1 MSVHEEVLDRGRSS
15 GHLTPARL
23 RELLARDRA
32 RVSRFAVSV
41 PVAVWLVCLVA
52 AATLIQLPFVRRVAA
67 PWVFPDE
74 IIYSELAKNFAATGQ
89 FAVRDEPMLSYG
101 VLYSLLIAPAFA
113 IWDSLPD
120 AYAAAKAINALL
132 MALAAVPAYLLA
144 RFVLPRGLAFL
155 AAVLAVAVP
164 STAYSGM
171 LMTENAFYPVFLC
184 AALAL
189 VRALE
194 RPTRGRQLT
203 ALALIGI
210 AFVARAQAVAL
221 VPALVTAVLVLAAL
235 DSRADGERVSFAALR
250 ARLRAWAPTWLA
262 LGLVALAAP
271 VAQLARGSSP
281 LELVGAYRVVAGQ
294 LEPLRFPRWL
304 LLHVAELDLYLGVLP
319 FAAALVVGWTTLRDR
334 SAPRALRVFVAAAL
348 GLVLWML
355 LLVAAFA
362 TQPLAQ
368 LVHERNLFYVAPL
381 FLTLFLVWIDRGLPR
396 PRRVAA
402 LAALVAALLPLTL
415 PFRDLV
421 YNSAFE
427 ALALVPWSNSLL
439 DAGAVP
445 VAMALV
451 ASVLAGVFLLLP
463 RRLWAVAP
471 LLVLLT
477 FYVTGIAARTQ
488 IENASQDGLSRSLAG
503 PRDWVDRAVPPGNE
517 VVALWWQRVPRERI
531 WDWRYF
537 AQRRALWQGE
547 LFNRRVGRFFFVG
560 RRMPYNLPDRR
571 LTVGGG
577 GVLVDRDGRPLTGV
591 RYVLAPPAARL
602 EGVVVARDAKTH
614 LALVRVSGTIR
625 TRAAASGRPS

>member
-1 MSVHEEVLDRGRSS
+1 MSVHEELFDGGRPS

-32 RVSRFAVSV
+32 RVARFARSV
-41 PVAVWLVCLVA
+41 PVAIWLACLVA
-52 AATLIQLPFVRRVAA
+52 VATLLQLPFIRSVAA

-74 IIYSELAKNFAATGQ
+74 IIYSELAKSFAASGS
-89 FAVRDEPMLSYG
+89 FAVRDEPLLSYG
-101 VLYSLLIAPAFA
+101 VLYSLLISPAFA
-113 IWDSLPD
+113 VWDSLPD
-120 AYAAAKAINALL
+120 AYTAAKAINALL
-132 MALAAVPAYLLA
+132 MSLAALPAYGLA

-194 RPTRGRQLT
+194 RPTRGRQLA
-203 ALALIGI
+203 ALGLIGV

-221 VPALVTAVLVLAAL
+221 VPALVTAVILVAAL
-235 DSRADGERVSFAALR
+235 DTRAAGERVSFAALR
-250 ARLRAWAPTWLA
+250 TRVRAWTPTWLA
-262 LGLVALAAP
+262 LAILAVAAP
-271 VAQLARGSSP
+271 LAQLARGSSP

-294 LEPLRFPRWL
+294 LDPFQLPRWL
-304 LLHVAELDLYLGVLP
+304 VLHVAELEVYLGVLP

-334 SAPRALRVFVAAAL
+334 SAPRELRVFVAAAC

-362 TQPLAQ
+362 TQPLTR
-368 LVHERNLFYVAPL
+368 LVHERNVFYVAPL

-402 LAALVAALLPLTL
+402 AAAVVAALLPLTL

-439 DAGAVP
+439 DPGVVP
-445 VAMALV
+445 VAMAVV
-451 ASVLAGVFLLLP
+451 ASVLAAVFLLLP
-463 RRLWAVAP
+463 RRLWVVAV

-477 FYVTGIAARTQ
+477 FYVTGVAARTQ
-488 IENASQDGLSRSLAG
+488 IEKASQDGLTRALVG
-503 PRDWVDRAVPPGNE
+503 PPDWVDRAVPPGNE
-517 VVALWWQRVPRERI
+517 VVALWWQRVPRERM
-531 WDWRYF
+531 WDRRYF
-537 AQRRALWQGE
+537 AQRRALWQSE

-560 RRMPYNLPDRR
+560 RRMPYNLADRR
-571 LTVGGG
+571 LTVGAGG
-577 GVLVDRDGRPLTGV
+577 MLVDRSGRRLTGI

-602 EGVVVARDAKTH
+602 DGVVVARDAKTD
-614 LALVRVSGTIR
+614 LALVRVSGALR
-625 TRAAASGRPS
+625 TRAAASGRTS